1 VTPPRLSCLEVR
13 LHANCLDHDSLCRCC
28 GTWAILWQMQRK
40 FSWQEMQLCASLMLS
55 EHSPTP
61 WKPFAAAVIDSLGK
75 MS

>member
-1 VTPPRLSCLEVR
+1 M
-13 LHANCLDHDSLCRCC
+13 
-28 GTWAILWQMQRK
+28 WQMQRK